1 MRFLLDSEARGFG
14 RKTAANHAACIAALV
29 NVAVKDDL
37 IDRNPLDLS
46 FDKTI
51 GAETREPWTDA
62 ELTRMYAHAL
72 FSSQMEDVP
81 EWQGVKPA
89 DGRALLLM
97 LQHTHLIKRGSRY
110 YIRRRVPSDL
120 VSILGKSEVT
130 KALGTSNLEDAK
142 RLCRLE
148 GSRLDAEWSALRHT
162 HAAVDVAAPSLTA
175 DEIPTPTGGA
185 WTRAR
190 ALSPRE

>member
-1 MRFLLDSEARGFG
+1 M
-14 RKTAANHAACIAALV
+14 C
-29 NVAVKDDL
+29 
-37 IDRNPLDLS
+37 
-46 FDKTI
+46 
-51 GAETREPWTDA
+51 
-62 ELTRMYAHAL
+62 
-72 FSSQMEDVP
+72 
-81 EWQGVKPA
+81 
-89 DGRALLLM
+89 
-97 LQHTHLIKRGSRY
+97 THLIKRGSRY

-162 HAAVDVAAPSLTA
+162 HAAADVAAPSLTA